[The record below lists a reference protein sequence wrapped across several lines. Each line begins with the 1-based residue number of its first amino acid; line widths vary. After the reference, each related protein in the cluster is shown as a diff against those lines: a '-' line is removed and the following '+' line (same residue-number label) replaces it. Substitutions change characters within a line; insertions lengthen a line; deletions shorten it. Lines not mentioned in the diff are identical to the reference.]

1 MRTIVGFLQF
11 IHLITDILKA
21 LNEIPYPVDHQV
33 SQSEHLLLILCLP
46 ALYPCD
52 LQHPEDSIQVLFT
65 GDENFLIKGI
75 TPQIGILVKGCLH
88 SRLVRDEHN
97 HEVERL
103 APIHIITVVL
113 FIRQLIDMLTHT
125 LHMVLQITAT
135 FLICG
140 GVDITDKGRE

>member
-11 IHLITDILKA
+11 VHLITDILKA

-33 SQSEHLLLILCLP
+33 SQSKHLLLILCLP

-52 LQHPEDSIQVLFT
+52 LQHPKDRIQVLFT
-65 GDENFLIKGI
+65 GDKHFLIKGI
-75 TPQIGILVKGCLH
+75 TPQIGILVKGSLH
-88 SRLVRDEHN
+88 CRLVRDEHN

-103 APIHIITVVL
+103 PTIHIITVVL
-113 FIRQLIDMLTHT
+113 FIRQLIDMLAHT

-135 FLICG
+135 LLICCR
-140 GVDITDKGRE
+140 VDITDEGCE